1 MSVLSLKR
9 KNRFAGATGVN
20 IADLKAAQQST
31 SMYSTES
38 MDVAKALKDGS
49 FESFDLSSVA
59 DGLKGAL
66 EPGFVASPENGDFR
80 NPNGMA
86 VASMIA
92 SLGRSAPDYLRMVST
107 ESAVVDGMPTAQA
120 YGLEYDSVYSTES
133 FDNQNLTDHL
143 SISIGLNYKISRQG
157 PAMELVYRTIPLTPE
172 QGTVEVEVPNL
183 YVQNTLR
190 HANDGSESDFGLRR
204 VIDSHIDYQ
213 VLNDNCTQLVPGHN
227 SQTAAMF
234 VPTSVVTPFE
244 YKSGRRT
251 VLTSALQVGKTINLF
266 GVGQT
271 DAVSRVG
278 QADYTE
284 ALDRNIGIESVFV
297 TLGGETIR
305 WDTRGL
311 PFSRFYKGPE
321 QGNRALKLDFPLTT
335 LVINKDTVDYNGDAL
350 TGTVF
355 QTIATGEYSVRLRTT
370 LNGTADVERGTI
382 NINPASLEVM
392 SITNKA
398 GEQISLT
405 GTVGAGIV
413 SGLAGLKTEGWWPD
427 ARLTNSNHR
436 HLGLLLNVRSVKER
450 LMTRV
455 RSPFFVPYPV
465 SEDRDQTVMDWLTF
479 AVGAYINNEAVGSL
493 IGYHERLMRLTGG
506 LRGELTIGDFEEN
519 AMPIEGIGRYL
530 INPYVQT
537 LKVNVRGN
545 AQSTSTIDNI
555 KNGQEV
561 IINVIR
567 SISFDI
573 QQRTNY
579 ENACRYVD
587 GGEISKAWKV
597 ALVTSKKIERFMTV
611 SGDSRTLGA
620 GLPFQ
625 LESDVDARLD
635 KKIYMTLVREGDG
648 IDPLSSGVMLL
659 TPTLV
664 STLSVTRDNAP
675 RQEAVVQPR
684 FQHYNL
690 LPIIVMI
697 EVEGVDELL
706 EETLPFR
713 VENTPVVVEA
723 GGTDPVA
730 GNDNAPVD
738 GGAGA

>member
-20 IADLKAAQQST
+20 IADLVAAQS
-31 SMYSTES
+31 SAAMYSTES
-38 MDVAKALKDGS
+38 VDVTKALKDGS
-49 FESFDLSSVA
+49 FESFDLDSVA
-59 DGLKGAL
+59 SQLQGAL
-66 EPGFVASPENGDFR
+66 EPGQTAGEYR

-86 VASMIA
+86 VASMISMLGKGA
-92 SLGRSAPDYLRMVST
+92 STYLKMVST
-107 ESAVVDGMPTAQA
+107 ESAFSGDVPSAQA
-120 YGLEYDSVYSTES
+120 YGLEFDSAYSTES

-157 PAMELVYRTIPLTPE
+157 PAMEMVYRTIPLTPE
-172 QGTVEVEVPNL
+172 QGTVEIEVPNL
-183 YVQNTLR
+183 YVMNTLR
-190 HANDGSESDFGLRR
+190 HANDGSETDFGLRR
-204 VIDSHIDYQ
+204 VIDSHIDYK
-213 VLNDNCTQLVPGHN
+213 VLNDNATKLIPGHN
-227 SQTAAMF
+227 SQTAALF

-244 YKSGRRT
+244 YKEGRRVVT
-251 VLTSALQVGKTINLF
+251 TSALQVGKTINLF
-266 GVGQT
+266 GLGQT
-271 DAVSRVG
+271 DAVQRVG

-284 ALDRNIGIESVFV
+284 ALDRNIGIDSVFV
-297 TLGGETIR
+297 TLGSDTIR
-305 WDTRGL
+305 FDVRGL

-321 QGNRALKLDFPLTT
+321 QSNKALKLDFPLST
-335 LVINKDTVDYNGDAL
+335 LIISKDTLNYEGDAL
-350 TGTVF
+350 AGTIF
-355 QTIATGEYSVRLRTT
+355 QTIADGGYSVRLRTT

-382 NINPASLEVM
+382 NINPAGIEVM
-392 SITNKA
+392 SITNAA
-398 GEQISLT
+398 GEQIALT
-405 GTVGAGIV
+405 STAGAAIV
-413 SGLAGLKTEGWWPD
+413 TGLAGLKTEGWWPD

-436 HLGLLLNVRSVKER
+436 HLGMLLNVRSVKER

-479 AVGAYINNEAVGSL
+479 AVGAYINNEAVGSM

-537 LKVNVRGN
+537 LDIVVTK
-545 AQSTSTIDNI
+545 AQSLSTVDNI
-555 KNGQEV
+555 KNGQEQ
-561 IINVIR
+561 ILNTIR
-567 SISFDI
+567 SVNFDI

-579 ENACRYVD
+579 ENACRYMD

-611 SGDSRTLGA
+611 QGDTRTLGA

-635 KKIYMTLVREGDG
+635 GKIYMTLVREGDG

-690 LPIIVMI
+690 LPIIVLFN
-697 EVEGVDELL
+697 VTGVDELM
-706 EETLPFR
+706 EDSLPFR
-713 VENTPVVVEA
+713 VETTE
-723 GGTDPVA
+723 
-730 GNDNAPVD
+730 APVSGGGSNPGTGGD
-738 GGAGA
+738 APAPDTGAGA